1 MYIDYDESFDEPK
14 PELSASF
21 NIHNPEVEYVHA
33 ITTGNVVV
41 SLGKFPVTATLF
53 FKDEAHFVRHLIDL
67 CLASGIEEFTF
78 ERPFSDY
85 YVADVQ
91 FQGQLITP
99 SVYST
104 EGFTAL
110 PLS

>member
-1 MYIDYDESFDEPK
+1 MYIDFDESFDEPK
-14 PELSASF
+14 PDPSTSI
-21 NIHNPEVEYVHA
+21 NIHNPEVEYIQE

-41 SLGKFPVTATLF
+41 SLGKYPITTTLF
-53 FKDEAHFVRHLIDL
+53 FKDEAHFVRHIIDL
-67 CLASGIEEFTF
+67 CLASGIQEFTF

-91 FQGQLITP
+91 FAGQLVTP

-110 PLS
+110 P